1 LPRGGRASGER
12 AHVRG
17 FITGSEI
24 CGIDLDDDRLDPLW
38 EALEASACI
47 LMIHPGM
54 ASLTSG
60 RHVFGLTTG
69 VSFPLETT
77 VAAARL
83 LLASVPSGW
92 PRVKFFLAHGGGALP
107 YLLGRLDHVWGEEGR
122 SGPRP
127 SEIARRFYAAS
138 ILHSPGAQAFAA
150 QAFGHGRVLWGS
162 DHPFSLPGGDDD
174 IPGKDIEDAVR
185 SFLGT

>member
-1 LPRGGRASGER
+1 
-12 AHVRG
+12 V
-17 FITGSEI
+17 GSI
-24 CGIDLDDDRLDPLW
+24 STTTVWTPLW

-83 LLASVPSGW
+83 LLAGVPSGW

-127 SEIARRFYAAS
+127 SEIARRFYVIPPGRRHSRRKHSATGACCGGRS
-138 ILHSPGAQAFAA
+138 IPSRFL
-150 QAFGHGRVLWGS
+150 
-162 DHPFSLPGGDDD
+162 GGDDD